1 MFTIIDSL
9 ECIVDLVYG
18 SHSPDGADFPGVV
31 DESDVSLGGS
41 VAFTDAHVPE
51 APQEFLPRLRAY
63 AVPQSQTHTVI
74 TVTLALH
81 THTHGLNCLKNQR
94 PSFGSVCFQ

>member
-1 MFTIIDSL
+1 M
-9 ECIVDLVYG
+9 DLVDG
-18 SHSPDGADFPGVV
+18 SHSPDGADFPDVV

-41 VAFTDAHVPE
+41 VALTDAHVPE
-51 APQEFLPRLRAY
+51 APQEFLPRLRSD

-81 THTHGLNCLKNQR
+81 THKNQR
-94 PSFGSVCFQ
+94 PCFCSVCFTQY